1 MSSRTAA
8 VRRRLLLRTA
18 VAMLGLAG
26 AAGAGAHWLGR
37 RDLDRAALERAGLGV
52 EQLRRGVEQRLEAG
66 EGPLARA
73 LERELD
79 QPGASLP
86 EGIAGRFVALVLIA
100 RDGAELLRVARSDG
114 DGLPWQPLLGA
125 AEERGPSVLGRHR
138 AAERSLVAVAAP
150 FEPRGLEAGAE
161 LRGWF
166 ELSDSALAALDRR
179 TRWSALIAAGTVLFT
194 ALVLYPIVRQL
205 LERQARLSI
214 ALLDANLEA
223 LATLGSAIARRD
235 ADTDDHN
242 FRVVVFAV
250 RLAEAVGLPAGAVR
264 ELIKGAFVHDV
275 GKIGVR
281 DAVLS
286 KPGRLEPLELDE
298 MRRHV
303 EHGLEIV
310 GRSSWL
316 ADAAA
321 VVGAH
326 HEKFDGSG
334 YPRGLA
340 GAAIP
345 LPARIFALADVFDA
359 VTSERPY
366 HRPLDLQ
373 ETLALLER
381 GRGGHFDPALLDPFL
396 GLVPELYRL
405 YANRDEAPR
414 REARALVARYFR
426 DAPEAASPLWTGG
439 TTPDGR

>member
-1 MSSRTAA
+1 MPSRTAP
-8 VRRRLLLRTA
+8 VRRSLLLRTA
-18 VAMLGLAG
+18 LAMLGLAG
-26 AAGAGAHWLGR
+26 AVGAGAHWLGR
-37 RDLDRAALERAGLGV
+37 RDLDRAALERARLGV

-179 TRWSALIAAGTVLFT
+179 TRWSALIAAGTVLLT

-359 VTSERPY
+359 VTSDRPY
-366 HRPLDLQ
+366 HRSRSLG
-373 ETLALLER
+373 ESLALLER
-381 GRGGHFDPALLDPFL
+381 GRGSHFDPALLDAFL
-396 GLVPELYRL
+396 ALAPELYRRF
-405 YANRDEAPR
+405 ANLDEAPR

-426 DAPEAASPLWTGG
+426 DAPEAASRPRTSG
-439 TTPDGR
+439 TAPDGR